1 MLSLF
6 TDRLRTYPIGQADR
20 NWFLKWIKRYG
31 QFVAQPEDV
40 PFTVDR
46 ESTLGFSRQLLSRG
60 IPAWQ
65 RLQAVR
71 CLIAY
76 RTLVLLNNDDS
87 LNSIRSKLAD
97 LAAAESQLGAGSGNR
112 ASDKLPEPDIE
123 DGRVVPGE
131 AKIVTDF
138 RKTIR
143 RRRLKFA
150 TEKAYVG
157 WLKRFCLID

>member
-1 MLSLF
+1 MVSLF
-6 TDRLRTYPIGQADR
+6 ADRLRTYPIGQADR
-20 NWFLKWIKRYG
+20 NWFLKRIKRYG

-46 ESTLGFSRQLLSRG
+46 ESTLGFSQQLLSRG

-76 RTLVLLNNDDS
+76 RSSVLLYDDDS

-97 LAAAESQLGAGSGNR
+97 LAAVESQQGVGSGKQGKR
-112 ASDKLPEPDIE
+112 ETA
-123 DGRVVPGE
+123 G
-131 AKIVTDF
+131 A
-138 RKTIR
+138 R
-143 RRRLKFA
+143 R
-150 TEKAYVG
+150 
-157 WLKRFCLID
+157 